1 MQSFALNIT
10 IPSAITQFGMS
21 KEDIQNHIEEW
32 LVLSLFTQER
42 ISSGKAAQLLNIS
55 RIEFLKR
62 LHYYHINYFNYSV
75 EELAEEFDAIKHL
88 PLNSLNNRIV
98 DRN

>member
-1 MQSFALNIT
+1 MQSFALDIK
-10 IPSAITQFGMS
+10 IPSAITQFGIS

-62 LHYYHINYFNYSV
+62 LHRYHINYFNYSN

-88 PLNSLNNRIV
+88 PLKPITLKLNLPY
-98 DRN
+98 